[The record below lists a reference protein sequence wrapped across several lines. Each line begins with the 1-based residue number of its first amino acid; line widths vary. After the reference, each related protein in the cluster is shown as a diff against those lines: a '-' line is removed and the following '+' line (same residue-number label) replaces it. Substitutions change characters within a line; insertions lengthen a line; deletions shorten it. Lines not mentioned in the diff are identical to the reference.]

1 MSAGVLL
8 LGHGSLADAVLA
20 GARAVLGQLPLET
33 RALGLGSDENAG
45 QFALRAAQAARA
57 LERGEG
63 VLVLTDLYG
72 ATPNNAYER
81 LRHEGI
87 ALRRVSGLNLPML
100 LRVYNYPELPLE
112 ELARTAA
119 AGGRNGVI
127 EGDA

>member
-8 LGHGSLADAVLA
+8 LAHGALADAVLA
-20 GARAVLGQLPLET
+20 GARAVVGQLPLET
-33 RALGLGSDENAG
+33 RALGLGSGEPAE
-45 QFALRAAQAARA
+45 QFSLRAAQAARA

-72 ATPNNAYER
+72 ATPSNAYER

-87 ALRRVSGLNLPML
+87 ALRRVSGLSLPML
-100 LRVYNYPELPLE
+100 LRVYNYPELGLE